1 MNQRAWSQRAL
12 VRPPSPAYAPTYAL
26 RGVAIDQALAE
37 RQHGAY
43 VAALRGCGL
52 EVHALAPDA
61 ARFDSVFVE
70 DTAVVWGDRALLTRM
85 TPAREGEQG
94 AVAEALRESHEI
106 VRLPEGALL
115 EGGDVLHAEGVTFV
129 GLSSRTNEAGA
140 AAVEALVGGAG
151 RRVVRVHVEQCLHLK
166 TGATWLG
173 DGTMLVAPSLIDAG
187 AFEGL
192 EVIEVEEAERGT
204 ANAIRLERDV
214 LMAAGRPRAQARLA
228 EFCSRR
234 GLDLTTLDVSEFE
247 KGDGS
252 LTCMS
257 ILW

>member
-1 MNQRAWSQRAL
+1 MNQRAWPQRAL
-12 VRPPSPAYAPTYAL
+12 VRGPSPAYAPTYAN
-26 RGVAIDQALAE
+26 RRVAIDQALAE
-37 RQHGAY
+37 RQHKAY

-52 EVHALAPDA
+52 EVEALAPDA
-61 ARFDSVFVE
+61 ARFDSVFIE

-94 AVAEALRESHEI
+94 AVADALRDTHEI

-140 AAVEALVGGAG
+140 DAVAALVGGDG
-151 RRVVRVHVEQCLHLK
+151 RQVVRVPVERCLHLK

-173 DGTMLVAPSLIDAG
+173 DGTILAAPSLIDMD
-187 AFEGL
+187 AFREF
-192 EVIEVEEAERGT
+192 EIIEVEKRERGA
-204 ANAIRLERDV
+204 ANAIRLEGAV
-214 LMAAGRPRAQARLA
+214 LMAAGRPRAQARVKA
-228 EFCSRR
+228 FCSRG
-234 GLDLTTLDVSEFE
+234 GLELRALEISEFE